1 MEGESMWGRRPLAD
15 VLRRRDRLPPSS
27 SPLTCL
33 ETPGSVGP
41 FDVVTCSTHAPSVFV
56 PAASFVWDASPYFVF
71 KDLEQVPPF
80 GSLP

>member
-1 MEGESMWGRRPLAD
+1 MGGRCPLAD

-27 SPLTCL
+27 SPLTSL

-41 FDVVTCSTHAPSVFV
+41 LDVVTRSIHAPSVFV
-56 PAASFVWDASPYFVF
+56 PTASFVWDASPYFVF
-71 KDLEQVPPF
+71 NDLEQVPPF